1 MKKIILFLVFTISIS
16 GTLFAQ
22 KNIDKKVNAFVKTI
36 ESKTTLTSKEKTK
49 ILELKKEHLI
59 SIAQVTK
66 DFKGKPEFK
75 EKRKE
80 SNKKFSAALVE
91 AFGKERAK
99 EVMKAAKKKKGKKN
113 KKKKKKKN

>member
-1 MKKIILFLVFTISIS
+1 MKKIILFLVFTVSIS

-22 KNIDKKVNAFVKTI
+22 KNIDKKVNAYVKTI
-36 ESKTTLTSKEKTK
+36 ESKTTLTAEEKTK

-99 EVMKAAKKKKGKKN
+99 EIKVAS
-113 KKKKKKKN
+113 KKKKKKK